1 MIKKTILFLTVI
13 GVLMPAFSFAQ
24 NGTATVPENW
34 EEIKDLGQ
42 KGLET
47 SKSLPQILEN
57 IFKNDVL
64 PVWEKMYGWFKINI
78 LSKLS
83 PNVQKEIEER
93 KPVIEEEFQK
103 EKEEIK
109 GDWPSA
115 KTTIMNLWQK
125 IKEAL
130 K

>member
-1 MIKKTILFLTVI
+1 
-13 GVLMPAFSFAQ
+13 MPAFSLAQ
-24 NGTATVPENW
+24 DGTTSVPEDW
-34 EEIKDLGQ
+34 GAIKDLGQ
-42 KGLET
+42 KGLEK
-47 SKSLPQILEN
+47 SKGLPQILEN

-64 PVWEKMYGWFKINI
+64 PVWEKMYNWFKINI

-83 PNVQKEIEER
+83 PSVQKEIEER
-93 KPVIEEEFQK
+93 KPVIKEEFQK

-109 GDWPSA
+109 GDWPST